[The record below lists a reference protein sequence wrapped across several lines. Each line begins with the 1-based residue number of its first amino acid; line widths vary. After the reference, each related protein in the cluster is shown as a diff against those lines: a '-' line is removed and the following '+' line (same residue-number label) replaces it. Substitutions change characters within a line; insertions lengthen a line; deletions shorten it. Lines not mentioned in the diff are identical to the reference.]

1 MDPQVVSLASSSN
14 GRTSGKSWKAQK
26 TATVRSQLPEGL
38 KTKNWDDRMRK
49 TQQAIAIKKLEAELR
64 EEKQAEFQRR
74 RQVTQERKKA
84 AEERQ
89 RLEED
94 KAKMGAR
101 KAARL
106 RRKAGR
112 TKKING

>member
-1 MDPQVVSLASSSN
+1 MVPVPLASSSN
-14 GRTSGKSWKAQK
+14 GRVSGKSWKSQK
-26 TATVRSQLPEGL
+26 SPTVRSQLPDGV
-38 KTKNWDDRMRK
+38 KTKNWEDRMRK
-49 TQQAIAIKKLEAELR
+49 TQQALAIKKLQTELR
-64 EEKQAEFQRR
+64 EEKQAEIQRR
-74 RQVTQERKKA
+74 RQVTHERKKA

-89 RLEED
+89 RLEEA

-106 RRKAGR
+106 RRRAGR